1 MRVLKK
7 YVYPVAEIGE
17 LMICKLT
24 RQAAVIFVEL
34 SDISKFSFKAV
45 VYSLPASTIRG
56 NKLAH

>member
-1 MRVLKK
+1 M

-17 LMICKLT
+17 LMICELT
-24 RQAAVIFVEL
+24 RHTAVIFVEL

-45 VYSLPASTIRG
+45 VYSLPAPTIRG